1 MMDGRIATRMKL
13 IKCAAC
19 LSLLV
24 ISQAISQTT
33 RESRSYL
40 KQAAISETA
49 GTVHIVANSPRPLA
63 QTLDALQQKYGWV
76 VDYED
81 PQFNSKLDLVEAE
94 DAANRA
100 SASKLPMRVPGGG
113 QFSVDFPAT
122 TTEEDKI
129 LQIVVDAYNGSN
141 NPGRFELRRSKQG
154 AFSVVGMAAHD
165 QRGQLS
171 KQPVVFDLPIT
182 LANRK
187 RTASATVKLICQK
200 IAEHYHIAVTIGVTP
215 RSLLEQDVTV
225 GGTKV
230 SARELLLQTLASN
243 RHNFYWRLL
252 FDPNSK
258 GYYLDIHLSDHFK
271 SGQRLS
277 PPPLPH

>member
-1 MMDGRIATRMKL
+1 MNRTKR
-13 IKCAAC
+13 AAC

-24 ISQAISQTT
+24 ISHAISQTA
-33 RESRSYL
+33 REPGSYL
-40 KQAAISETA
+40 KQAAISESA

-63 QTLDALQQKYGWV
+63 QALDALQQKYGWV
-76 VDYED
+76 VNYED
-81 PQFNSKLDLVEAE
+81 PQFNSKLDLVAAE
-94 DAANRA
+94 DPGNRA
-100 SASKLPMRVPGGG
+100 STSKVPMRVPGGG
-113 QFSVDFPAT
+113 RFSADFPAT

-141 NPGRFELRRSKQG
+141 NPGRFELSRSKQG
-154 AFSVVGMAAHD
+154 GLSVVGAAAHD

-200 IAEHYHIAVTIGVTP
+200 IAEHYRIAITIGVTP
-215 RSLLEQDVTV
+215 RNLLEKDVTI

-243 RHNFYWRLL
+243 RHSFYWRLL

-258 GYYLDIHLSDHFK
+258 GYFLDIHAT
-271 SGQRLS
+271 RAR
-277 PPPLPH
+277 